1 MPRTRL
7 GNGWCG
13 RKEGK
18 SVEKEPAEKRVNPLE
33 KRQLEKGASPLEKK
47 TVRKGMEYY
56 VEMEALPGEEYEYE
70 MCMRNSIQ
78 KLLPMTR
85 EQMDHKTTV
94 SYEITGYTKLGDIFQ
109 KMWITTDQLRSVVE
123 NLIDVIKSVKAYLLY
138 PDNLLV
144 SVEEIYVESEEAASI
159 SRMDGRILEEEAL
172 RQETKS
178 LELKFMYVPGYQKNL
193 SEQIKDFLE
202 CVMERI
208 DRQDVEAV
216 MLAWHLHTML
226 KKPLFN
232 MKDLERCLETPQKE
246 RETISNEA
254 GREKNIWEG
263 QKEKNA
269 QNVKKEKDAWKKTIQ
284 KDTWNSPKR
293 KKIETWLFFGLL
305 EVMLLLGEGW
315 ILYQIYF
322 FGILEWKRNI
332 FLLVSGA
339 LVLNGALCF
348 TLYRKGKEK
357 ERLEEL
363 FEEEDREEYG
373 SITPQ
378 KERERKEI
386 TWENTTL
393 LNEVRK
399 KDFARLLS
407 IDGKNA
413 DITITATPFLIGK
426 SLKETDY
433 RMKQSVISRIHA
445 RITVREGRYYIEDM
459 ASTNGTFHNG
469 KRITKGRFFEMK
481 AGDVIQLADMEF
493 IFEIPCHEKQN
504 FL

>member
-1 MPRTRL
+1 MD
-7 GNGWCG
+7 GM
-13 RKEGK
+13 E
-18 SVEKEPAEKRVNPLE
+18 
-33 KRQLEKGASPLEKK
+33 EKGVSPLEKK
-47 TVRKGMEYY
+47 LEKGVSPLEKKIVRKGMEYY

-70 MCMRNSIQ
+70 MCMRNPIR

-85 EQMDHKTTV
+85 EQMDHRSTV
-94 SYEITGYTKLGDIFQ
+94 SYEITGCTKLEDILQ
-109 KMWITTDQLRSVVE
+109 KMWITTDQLRSIVE
-123 NLIDVIKSVKAYLLY
+123 NLIDAIKSVKAYLLY

-144 SVEEIYVESEEAASI
+144 SVEEIYVESGEAASF
-159 SRMDGRILEEEAL
+159 SRMDGGKLEEEAL
-172 RQETKS
+172 CQERKS
-178 LELKFMYVPGYQKNL
+178 MELKFMYVPGYQRNL
-193 SEQIKDFLE
+193 SEQIRDFLE
-202 CVMERI
+202 YVMERV

-232 MKDLERCLETPQKE
+232 MKDLEGCLTTPKKE
-246 RETISNEA
+246 EETIAKEV
-254 GREKNIWEG
+254 GREKNTWEG

-269 QNVKKEKDAWKKTIQ
+269 QNVKKEK
-284 KDTWNSPKR
+284 N
-293 KKIETWLFFGLL
+293 TWLFFALL
-305 EVMLLLGEGW
+305 EFFLLLGEGW

-332 FLLVSGA
+332 FLAVSGA
-339 LVLNGALCF
+339 LILNGALCF
-348 TLYRKGKEK
+348 SLYRKGKEK

-363 FEEEDREEYG
+363 FEDKDGEEHG
-373 SITPQ
+373 SILLQ
-378 KERERKEI
+378 KGREREEI

-393 LNEVRK
+393 LNEVK
-399 KDFARLLS
+399 KEGFARLLS
-407 IDGKNA
+407 IDGKNE
-413 DITITATPFLIGK
+413 DITITMTPFLIGK
-426 SLKETDY
+426 SPKETDY

-445 RITVREGRYYIEDM
+445 KITVREGHYYIEDM

-481 AGDVIQLADMEF
+481 AGDVIRLADMEF